1 MRYNSGLSVYRCGPF
16 RNVCHIIIGR
26 FQARAP
32 NSPVIIVATHYD
44 DVLSNERKFPADY
57 VDSLQQL
64 IRGTGACVRAVVYR
78 CLERFV
84 AVADSDKKG
93 LPRVTES
100 VLVSSKTKYNIQHL
114 CHLIYSTAVELRTPG
129 GKDRLLEQ
137 KIPASYMALE
147 EVSILIQSYD
157 CRPTNRL

>member
-1 MRYNSGLSVYRCGPF
+1 LWIS
-16 RNVCHIIIGR
+16 
-26 FQARAP
+26 
-32 NSPVIIVATHYD
+32 
-44 DVLSNERKFPADY
+44 
-57 VDSLQQL
+57 
-64 IRGTGACVRAVVYR
+64 

-114 CHLIYSTAVELRTPG
+114 CQLIYSTAVELRTPG

-147 EVSILIQSYD
+147 EVRGAGFSYVIG
-157 CRPTNRL
+157 RLTNRL